1 MEILLV
7 AVMVFEDDL
16 EGLEDLVRV
25 LEGLA
30 LFDAVEDVDAAAVF
44 DIEGAE
50 VGELDGAEL

>member
-25 LEGLA
+25 LEGWT
-30 LFDAVEDVDAAAVF
+30 LFDALEDVDAAGVF
-44 DIEGAE
+44 DVEGAE